1 VLCLDYKYKF
11 ASHPKDLTRDQID
24 FLVAALAYRIEQITP
39 EERGKTKIIIT
50 PDED

>member
-1 VLCLDYKYKF
+1 M
-11 ASHPKDLTRDQID
+11 DLTRDQID
-24 FLVAALAYRIEQITP
+24 FLVAALTYRIEQSIP